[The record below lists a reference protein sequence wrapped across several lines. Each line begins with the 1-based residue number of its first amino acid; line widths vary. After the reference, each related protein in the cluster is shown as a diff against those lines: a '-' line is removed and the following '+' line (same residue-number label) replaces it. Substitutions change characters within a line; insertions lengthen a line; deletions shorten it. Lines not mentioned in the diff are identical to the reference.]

1 MGEGRGE
8 DDEMRVT
15 ARLTLSVAKVGGWA
29 AALMASETAV
39 RAEGGGVAVRAAML
53 FAVLLAQCSRRL
65 GLQPG
70 GEGGGRKGCG
80 RVESTMA
87 VRVEG
92 TSATEQERTNCGPSR
107 PVGWLEPKKYGPA
120 GRERAEGDWTV
131 AEILPPTSTAGASNL
146 AT

>member
-1 MGEGRGE
+1 M
-8 DDEMRVT
+8 
-15 ARLTLSVAKVGGWA
+15 
-29 AALMASETAV
+29 MASETAV